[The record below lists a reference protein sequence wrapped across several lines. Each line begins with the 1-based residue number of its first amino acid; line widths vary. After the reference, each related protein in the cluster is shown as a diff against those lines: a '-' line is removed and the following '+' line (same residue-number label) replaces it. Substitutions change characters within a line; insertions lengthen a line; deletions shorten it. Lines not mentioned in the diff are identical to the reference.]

1 MRAVIDTAG
10 LSQAARRIYDEG
22 RGNAAGWIVRTGLG
36 PFESDDR
43 TTWRTADGTYSA
55 ELRRSRNGRHVY
67 LALFDGGRYLGRYD
81 ADGWRAASSRS
92 RVRHLRSAQL
102 PLRLAA

>member
-1 MRAVIDTAG
+1 MNVARSKLPAHGCANWTPSPATDTG
-10 LSQAARRIYDEG
+10 TK
-22 RGNAAGWIVRTGLG
+22 VRTGLG

-67 LALFDGGRYLGRYD
+67 LALFDGSRYLGRYD
-81 ADGWRAASSRS
+81 ADGWRPASTRS
-92 RVRHLRSAQL
+92 RIRHLRSPQL

>member
-1 MRAVIDTAG
+1 MLEIQHR
-10 LSQAARRIYDEG
+10 LS
-22 RGNAAGWIVRTGLG
+22 RGNPAGWIVRTVLG

-43 TTWRTADGTYSA
+43 TTWHTADGTYSA

-67 LALFDGGRYLGRYD
+67 LALFETGRYLGLYD
-81 ADGWRAASSRS
+81 ANGWRAASTRS
-92 RVRHLRSAQL
+92 RIRHLRLRQL